1 MTRENKLALVIGF
14 GLLLLAGILVSDHLS
29 SGQRSGEEPL
39 LASGEQVVPPSTL
52 LQSRGEHVRR
62 TEQATSAPP
71 NASTGRNVAS
81 TRQTAT
87 EPAPLRQITIGGG
100 SPNTASG
107 TATVKTTSSITKQPT
122 VHYVRKG
129 ETLSAISKKYYGNS
143 EYANAIARSNN
154 ISNPQRIR
162 VGTRLVIADQPG
174 GSIRSQQ
181 TLAAAPP
188 KANSR
193 PERRM
198 VKVQEG
204 ETLSEI
210 AKRELGSERKWHE
223 LWQLNKKVVP
233 NPDRLRPGTT
243 LNLPAT

>member
-52 LQSRGEHVRR
+52 LQSRGNNARS
-62 TEQATSAPP
+62 TPQSPQKSSIAPG
-71 NASTGRNVAS
+71 SQHVAS
-81 TRQTAT
+81 TRQSAS

-100 SPNTASG
+100 SATPAPSG
-107 TATVKTTSSITKQPT
+107 EPTKTFSTSTKQPT
-122 VHYVRKG
+122 VHFVRKG
-129 ETLSAISKKYYGNS
+129 ETLSAISKKYYGNA

-174 GSIRSQQ
+174 GSIRSQA
-181 TLAAAPP
+181 TATAPASTSTSQP
-188 KANSR
+188 T
-193 PERRM
+193 RRV

-223 LWQLNKKVVP
+223 LWQLNKTSVP
-233 NPDRLRPGTT
+233 DPNQLRPGTT